1 MTSLYVDLE
10 SEWRGG
16 QGQALLT
23 LRWLRKLGQPTELV
37 TARRCPLAERA
48 AAEGIVVHEVGA
60 LGARWQ
66 CARLLRRLLNTGR
79 FSLVHANEPH
89 ALTAAWLARAHRRVP
104 LVFSRRVAYPLGQS
118 PLALARYRATKR
130 ILAISR
136 FVAASI
142 IESGIALGHIETVY
156 EGVEVPELPT
166 AERRHRVRQRW
177 GVRADEMLLGC
188 VGYLLPEKGQ
198 RHLIEVLV
206 TVRKQ
211 FPQCRLILAGD
222 GPCRAELERQV
233 HELGLGDAV
242 IFVGFVEDIPEV
254 YAALDGFVFPSLAE
268 PLGTSLLAA
277 MAWGLPVVAVARGGV
292 LEIVEDGRTGLL
304 VDAPDAALLA
314 ESIVRLLSDAG
325 LAKRLGQAARE
336 SIEQRFSAE
345 RMAVNTLRV
354 YEKICANGGTR

>member
-10 SEWRGG
+10 TGWRGG

-23 LRWLRKLGQPTELV
+23 LRWLRKLGQPAELV
-37 TARRCPLAERA
+37 AARGCPLAQRA

-66 CARLLRRLLNTGR
+66 CARLLRRLLGTSR
-79 FSLVHANEPH
+79 YALVHANEPH

-118 PLALARYRATKR
+118 PLALARYRAAKR

-136 FVAASI
+136 FVAASV
-142 IESGIALGHIETVY
+142 IESGIAPGHVETVY

-166 AERRHRVRQRW
+166 AECRDRARQRW
-177 GVRADEMLLGC
+177 GVRADETLLGC

-198 RHLIEVLV
+198 LQLV
-206 TVRKQ
+206 QALAGVRKQ

-222 GPCRAELERQV
+222 GPSRAELEQLVR
-233 HELGLGDAV
+233 ELGLGEAV
-242 IFVGFVEDIPEV
+242 IFAGFVEDIAQM
-254 YAALDGFVFPSLAE
+254 YAALDAFVFPSLAE

-292 LEIVEDGRTGLL
+292 PEIVEDGRTGLL
-304 VDAPDAALLA
+304 VDAPDPALLA

-325 LAKRLGQAARE
+325 LAKRLRQAARE
-336 SIEQRFSAE
+336 NIEQQFSAE
-345 RMAVNTLRV
+345 RMAANTLRV
-354 YEKICANGGTR
+354 YQEQCAEGGNE